1 MNINMNIFVH
11 MYVRVHQL
19 QGRNVVF
26 LIQRKSLIDFLCHI
40 HSNDIGVD
48 AMATFS
54 LIQTH

>member
-40 HSNDIGVD
+40 HSNDIEVE
-48 AMATFS
+48 AIATIT
-54 LIQTH
+54 LIQIH